1 MIALSDE
8 RLPWNWCLQGDPW
21 PRLLSHPGVK
31 IFSYEPTSL
40 FLLIF
45 SFAITFGLRVRI
57 PPLRSEII
65 GVFPLISL
73 TGQADHGPAAT
84 KPPFPK
90 DGRSSF
96 EVIGR
101 HDSGFLKDLREASLP
116 ASHNKD
122 AALHRS
128 GRCHEDGHLA
138 ASARAR
144 HRVGLPLESNRP
156 PQGTMTAEG
165 GWNAKCTSLNSMAL
179 RSATS

>member
-90 DGRSSF
+90 RGGRSPF
-96 EVIGR
+96 ELMGAMIAVSR
-101 HDSGFLKDLREASLP
+101 RSSGKARCQPLT
-116 ASHNKD
+116 KD

-128 GRCHEDGHLA
+128 GRCH
-138 ASARAR
+138 
-144 HRVGLPLESNRP
+144 
-156 PQGTMTAEG
+156 
-165 GWNAKCTSLNSMAL
+165 
-179 RSATS
+179 